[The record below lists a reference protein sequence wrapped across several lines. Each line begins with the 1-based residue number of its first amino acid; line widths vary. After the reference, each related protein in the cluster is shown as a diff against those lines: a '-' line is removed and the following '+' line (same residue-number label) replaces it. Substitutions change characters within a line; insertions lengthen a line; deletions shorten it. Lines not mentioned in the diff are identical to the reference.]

1 MSNQNKKGP
10 GGHYSGANPIPNI
23 KKFVEGLDADKKRRD
38 EEIERQ
44 IKEEKGQGEAVPH
57 TPAQDTGTSGTKKTV
72 TDPVTGKQVDI
83 EDVNEEFTKR
93 VENPV
98 LSVPN
103 ANLDRDTPV
112 KTEASQ
118 SGEEYRNNQDITAP
132 PDPVAPGSTSDVPI
146 HGEKTNILFH
156 PTPSVSYEPMFE
168 ALEKRTTVLCGG
180 ILIAIIVLG
189 KMFGG
194 ALYGLIPLAMCVA
207 SGVFLWMKEL
217 VRAGRVQEWSS
228 EKERGQHAT
237 ANLIPESVEW
247 MNTFMGVMWGLID
260 PDMFIGVA
268 DTLEDVMQASVPG
281 VIENVRVAEINQGSN
296 PFRILSLRALPDAH
310 VKELKDDIHKQ
321 NAKNKDPQ
329 ELAADEEGGDYYNLE
344 CSFAYHAAPS
354 TGGTSAKAKNM
365 HMQLVF
371 YLGVK
376 GLFGVPLP
384 IFVEL
389 QSLVGT
395 VRLRLQMSPEPP
407 FLKALTFT
415 LMGLPKVQAG
425 CVPMLETGI
434 NILNLPLISNF
445 VNYAIG
451 AAANEYVAPKSMTL
465 DMGKLLQGDD
475 IQKDVEALGILWIR
489 IHRATG
495 LSKQDRRGSEGG
507 GSDPYINV
515 SFSKYGKP
523 MYSSRVIQDNL
534 NPVWEETCAL
544 LVTPDLIK
552 ADEQLSMELWDSD
565 RSTSDDVVGK
575 VELSMQKLIQ
585 HPGKMYP
592 QVSKLRGMDQE
603 STMPGE
609 LHWEVGYFGKPQFRP
624 AMRSHGK
631 DVNLPKEL
639 RDKPELQ
646 DEKGTLDNAEEEAV
660 VHTPPDPL
668 WPSGICSVVVH
679 QIVNLELQNIKGSDG
694 NRKGREFEP
703 AQPSGENKS
712 EEGKKL
718 PSSYCTILFNDE
730 LVYRTRTKVVSSKP
744 IFNAGTERF
753 MRDWRSGI
761 VTITV
766 RDQRMR
772 QHDPILGVVPLKLS
786 DILQSSSQV
795 TRWYP
800 LDGGI
805 GFGRVRIS
813 ILFRSVETRLPPQQL
828 GWDVGT
834 FEFTSDK
841 ILATGYTSNAKL
853 KMRTGG
859 SSGKIARVHCKK
871 TNEGD
876 GVFWDLSVKE
886 GKHNVRLPVKYRYRS
901 PIIFELHTAGKRKA
915 DAYAI
920 IWLHHLEDN
929 KDESIN
935 IPIWKT
941 DKGMRLTQNYIT
953 EENFKDIPDLEVE
966 EVGRLQFTGRFKA
979 GTDEDHAHFVTDN
992 DSRETQETW
1001 EACHSEGVRDRDV
1014 TKELPPAVQELHDQS
1029 LTQGRD
1035 VLSTAD
1041 QNEKQKWLG
1050 KDGTDWSG
1058 AFGEDPSK
1066 YVDKSKTNHRN
1077 QGATSNGDQDNDED
1091 DYDDDDDDDSSDD
1104 SDLGIHDA
1112 DNDQQF
1118 NDTNRESQDGGQSG
1132 SSHRRNP
1139 VSQVKSYKE
1148 NSKGLHRK
1156 QRGLMQWKPMR
1167 NLAFAKDEAKF
1178 AVRRTINKT
1187 KLEGRQPDVE
1197 TEA

>member
-1 MSNQNKKGP
+1 MSNDHKKGP
-10 GGHYSGANPIPNI
+10 GGHYSATNPIPNI
-23 KKFVEGLDADKKRRD
+23 QRFVESLDRDKKERD
-38 EEIERQ
+38 AKLDEQMRFKQPNGSEARDH
-44 IKEEKGQGEAVPH
+44 KPGKPKGDAASRKV
-57 TPAQDTGTSGTKKTV
+57 V
-72 TDPVTGKQVDI
+72 TDPTTGKEVEI
-83 EDVNEEFTKR
+83 EDVNAEFMKAAD
-93 VENPV
+93 NPQ

-103 ANLDRDTPV
+103 ANVNKDTPV
-112 KTEASQ
+112 KTEATQ

-132 PDPVAPGSTSDVPI
+132 PDPVEPGSTSDVPI

-156 PTPSVSYEPMFE
+156 PTPSVSYEPMYV
-168 ALEKRTTVLCGG
+168 ALEKRTTILCAA
-180 ILIAIIVLG
+180 ILIAIVVLG

-194 ALYGLIPLAMCVA
+194 ALYGLIPLGMCIS
-207 SGVFLWMKEL
+207 SGVFVSMKEL
-217 VRAGRVQEWSS
+217 VRHGRETEWGS
-228 EKERGQHAT
+228 EKERGKMAT

-247 MNTFMGVMWGLID
+247 MNTFLGVMWGLID
-260 PDMFIGVA
+260 PDMFASVA
-268 DTLEDVMQASVPG
+268 DTLEDVMQASLPG
-281 VIENVRVAEINQGSN
+281 VIENVRVAEINQGTN
-296 PFRILSLRALPDAH
+296 PFRILSLRALPDGH
-310 VKELKDDIHKQ
+310 VKDLKDDIHKHNEQ
-321 NAKNKDPQ
+321 VKDPQ

-344 CSFAYHAAPS
+344 CSFAYHAAKS
-354 TGGTSAKAKNM
+354 GTSTSNRAKNM

-371 YLGVK
+371 YLGIK
-376 GLFGVPLP
+376 GFFGVPLP

-389 QSLVGT
+389 QELVGT

-475 IQKDVEALGILWIR
+475 IQKDVEALGVLWIR
-489 IHRATG
+489 IHKATG

-507 GSDPYINV
+507 GSDPYITV

-523 MYSSRVIQDNL
+523 MYCTRVIQDDL
-534 NPVWEETCAL
+534 NPIWEETCAI

-565 RSTSDDVVGK
+565 RSTADDVVGK
-575 VELSMQKLIQ
+575 VELSMQKMIQ

-592 QVSKLRGMDQE
+592 QISKLRGMHAED
-603 STMPGE
+603 SMPGE

-631 DVNLPKEL
+631 DVNLPNQLK
-639 RDKPELQ
+639 DKKELQ
-646 DEKGTLDNAEEEAV
+646 DDKGSLDNAEEDAV

-679 QIVNLELQNIKGSDG
+679 QIVNLELQNLNGSDG
-694 NRKGREFEP
+694 KRKGREFEP
-703 AQPSGENKS
+703 AQASGENK
-712 EEGKKL
+712 EEEHKTL
-718 PSSYCTILFNDE
+718 PSSYCTILYNDE
-730 LVYRTRTKVVSSKP
+730 LVYRTRSKVVSSKP

-753 MRDWRSGI
+753 IRDWRSAI
-761 VTITV
+761 ITVTV

-786 DILQSSSQV
+786 DILQTSSQV

-805 GFGRVRIS
+805 GFGRIRIS
-813 ILFRSVETRLPPQQL
+813 LLFRSIETRLPPQQL

-834 FEFTSDK
+834 FEFTSSK
-841 ILATGYTSNAKL
+841 ILATGYSANSKL

-859 SSGKIARVHCKK
+859 SSSKISRVHCKK
-871 TNEGD
+871 TDEGD
-876 GVFWDLSVKE
+876 GVFWDVANNDS
-886 GKHNVRLPVKYRYRS
+886 KHSVRLPVRYRYRS
-901 PIIFELHTAGKRKA
+901 PIIFEFHTANKHGA
-915 DAYAI
+915 DAYAV
-920 IWLHHLEDN
+920 IWLHHFVDN
-929 KDESIN
+929 EEQYVS

-941 DKGMRLTQNYIT
+941 HKGMRLTQNYIT
-953 EENFKDIPDLEVE
+953 EENFRNIPDLKVE
-966 EVGRLQFTGRFKA
+966 EIGRLQFRGRFKA
-979 GTDEDHAHFVTDN
+979 GTDEDHSRFVTDD

-1001 EACHSEGVRDRDV
+1001 EACHSEGVRDRYV

-1035 VLSTAD
+1035 VLSQAD
-1041 QNEKQKWLG
+1041 ESEKKKWLS

-1058 AFGEDPSK
+1058 AFGKDPAQYIDRRGARKQEEAELTED
-1066 YVDKSKTNHRN
+1066 VT
-1077 QGATSNGDQDNDED
+1077 
-1091 DYDDDDDDDSSDD
+1091 DDDDEYSESDSNE
-1104 SDLGIHDA
+1104 SDLGLNDA
-1112 DNDQQF
+1112 SSSDKFGEDEQ
-1118 NDTNRESQDGGQSG
+1118 TNGGNEEAVRKAGTSQA
-1132 SSHRRNP
+1132 RNP
-1139 VSQVKSYKE
+1139 IKQVKQYNEGK
-1148 NSKGLHRK
+1148 KGLHRK

-1178 AVRRTINKT
+1178 AVRRTLK
-1187 KLEGRQPDVE
+1187 KGSLQGRQPDVE
-1197 TEA
+1197 TET